1 MKNYLKNI
9 TFVFLVFTSWWS
21 TAQNDAKWRV
31 SLDVNA
37 VDIRTPYRL
46 SGIVKD
52 YFNTTENDINF
63 NGISLRLG
71 LARKITDVWSVQAS
85 LSSNKIKKD
94 IDWVQG
100 NPLKDYHF
108 YYFDTKVLYDINS
121 LVGNTG
127 IFDPYLGL
135 GMGYSIENLNDFKVN
150 GTWGFNLYLNENA
163 GFNFESSYNHNL
175 KGTFSLSGTGTDFFQ
190 HSLGLFVNLQ
200 VDHDADNDGVKDR
213 EDQCPQIAGIKGNY
227 GCPEPKVTVIP
238 DSDYDGVIDENDECP
253 TVVGTKANKGC
264 PEKDSDAD
272 GIADHLDLCPDVIGV
287 AAHNGCP
294 EPAVVQPEKTD
305 DTDLAAIEKEFS
317 QIAIYFDFDSDE
329 IFPDEQAKLK
339 IAANLIKTLSQYELT
354 IKGHTDQWG
363 DPKYNVA
370 LSKRRVQSVLKYL
383 NNRGVDTSLIK
394 IEALG
399 SSQPV
404 SGKSQ
409 MNRRVTFSIIKFTLK
424 K

>member
-1 MKNYLKNI
+1 MKSYIKNI
-9 TFVFLVFTSWWS
+9 AFIFLVLTNWWI

-31 SLDVNA
+31 SLDANA
-37 VDIRTPYRL
+37 VDIRSLYNF

-52 YFNTTENDINF
+52 YFNTTGNDINF

-85 LSSNKIKKD
+85 LSSNRIKKD

-100 NPLKDYHF
+100 NPLKDYPF
-108 YYFDTKVLYDINS
+108 YYFDTKALYDVNS
-121 LVGNTG
+121 LLGYTG

-135 GMGYSIENLNDFKVN
+135 GIGYSLEDKNDFKVN
-150 GTWGFNLYLNENA
+150 GTWGFNLYLTENA
-163 GFNFESSYNHNL
+163 GFNFESSYNHNF

-200 VDHDADNDGVKDR
+200 VDYDADNDGVKDPD
-213 EDQCPQIAGIKGNY
+213 DQCPQIAGIKGNH

-238 DSDYDGVIDENDECP
+238 DSDYDGVNDENDECP
-253 TVVGTKANKGC
+253 TVAGTRANKGC

-272 GIADHLDLCPDVIGV
+272 GIADHLDRCPDVMGV
-287 AAHNGCP
+287 TAHNGCP
-294 EPAVVQPEKTD
+294 EPAVIQPEKTD
-305 DTDLAAIEKEFS
+305 VTNYVAIEKELS
-317 QIAIYFDFDSDE
+317 QIVIYFDFDSDE
-329 IFPDEQAKLK
+329 ILPDEQEKLRR
-339 IAANLIKTLSQYELT
+339 AANLIKTLSQYNLT
-354 IKGHTDQWG
+354 VKGHTDKWG

-370 LSKRRVQSVLKYL
+370 LSKRRVQSVLKFL

-399 SSQPV
+399 SVEQVPGTSNI
-404 SGKSQ
+404 
-409 MNRRVTFSIIKFTLK
+409 NRRVTFSILKYTLK